1 MKFTLVLD
9 VSCGFMKISALHFT
23 CVQYLHAAHHPTIP
37 RARMV
42 RLVSQRPP
50 DDGSRTP
57 ATWKDLWPRPETLV
71 VAKLH
76 LLQMAPVPRMTII
89 HQYPE
94 NLCVKKGMT
103 IGKYWKYKTQT
114 FKHAKDGN

>member
-1 MKFTLVLD
+1 MQPIT
-9 VSCGFMKISALHFT
+9 
-23 CVQYLHAAHHPTIP
+23 P
-37 RARMV
+37 RYPGPGPGCDWFRNV
-42 RLVSQRPP
+42 PP

-76 LLQMAPVPRMTII
+76 LLQMAPVGPVPRMTII

-94 NLCVKKGMT
+94 NLCV
-103 IGKYWKYKTQT
+103 
-114 FKHAKDGN
+114 